1 MKIYLDNSVLN
12 RPFDDRSQPRV
23 WLEAISFI
31 FVLQMVEGGEATLI
45 RSSVHDLENRSNP
58 HRRRRIWVEHCLRLA
73 RVTVKP
79 SPALR
84 ARAKALPLA
93 TADALHIAAAE
104 QGRAE
109 YFLTCD
115 DRLARRYR
123 GPLRV
128 LTPPEFVLV
137 FYKEIP

>member
-23 WLEAISFI
+23 WLEAVSFI
-31 FVLQMVEGGEATLI
+31 FVLQMIEGGEATLI
-45 RSSVHDLENRSNP
+45 RSSVHEFENRHNP
-58 HRRRRIWVEHCLRLA
+58 HPRQRQWVENCLRLA
-73 RVTVKP
+73 RVTVKS

-84 ARAKALPLA
+84 ARAKALPLSA
-93 TADALHIAAAE
+93 ADALHVAAAE

-115 DRLARRYR
+115 DGLARRYR

-137 FYKEIP
+137 FYREIP